1 MYRLREG
8 RVEVLLA
15 HPGGPL
21 WAGKGDGAW
30 TLPKGEIDP
39 GEDELS
45 AARREFAEETGI
57 RPVGRFERLAPV
69 RQKGGKVVHAWT
81 FESDCD
87 PARIRSNT
95 FSLEWPPRSGRIRE
109 FPEIDR
115 AEFFSIERARQKI
128 NPAQAPWLDEL
139 ERLCGATSAASR
151 GR

>member
-21 WAGKGDGAW
+21 WAGKDDGAW
-30 TLPKGEIDP
+30 TIPKGEIDP

-57 RPVGRFERLAPV
+57 RSVGRFERLAPV
-69 RQKGGKVVHAWT
+69 RQKGGKVVHAWA

-128 NPAQAPWLDEL
+128 NPAQAPWLDEI
-139 ERLCGATSAASR
+139 ERLCGAASAASR
-151 GR
+151 GS